1 MTLLL
6 SQIEI
11 EFVLLRGAVSKLTE
25 KLGNYCKLRALF
37 LEFLALFPGKKK
49 SQHPAIT
56 TVTSLVFIL
65 PDLVGLFV
73 LVGWFWFLWHGECIL
88 LFYVIACEHLPKP
101 LNIDL

>member
-37 LEFLALFPGKKK
+37 LEFLAPFPGKKK
-49 SQHPAIT
+49 IP
-56 TVTSLVFIL
+56 TSRDNNCHFPGIYSSR
-65 PDLVGLFV
+65 PCRFV